1 MEREVA
7 EGLGLDIG
15 DTITVNVLGRPV
27 TATVA
32 NYRSVE
38 WQSMAINFV
47 MVFSP
52 DTFRGAPFTSLAT
65 LTFPGGA
72 TIERELALLET
83 ITNAL
88 PGVTSMRIKEALET
102 VNGLVVRVGWAVRAA
117 SSITLAAAILVL
129 AGAFAAGRRQRI
141 HDAVVLKT
149 LGATRSRLIGA
160 FVMEFLGVGLATAVF
175 GVLAGAIA
183 AWFVLT
189 NIMEIDFSFLVG
201 PVLGAA
207 ALSLILILGFGL
219 AGTWRVLGQKPAA
232 VLRNL

>member
-1 MEREVA
+1 
-7 EGLGLDIG
+7 
-15 DTITVNVLGRPV
+15 
-27 TATVA
+27 
-32 NYRSVE
+32 
-38 WQSMAINFV
+38 

-65 LTFPGGA
+65 LTFPDGA
-72 TIERELALLET
+72 TIEEELALLKT

-160 FVMEFLGVGLATAVF
+160 FVLEFLGVGLATAVF
-175 GVLAGAIA
+175 GVLAGAVA

-189 NIMEIDFSFLVG
+189 NIMGIGFSFLVG

-207 ALSLILILGFGL
+207 VLSLVLILGFGL
-219 AGTWRVLGQKPAA
+219 AGTWRVLGQKPAPI
-232 VLRNL
+232 LRNL